1 MALLKGSRYITQTA
15 AAHSRRA
22 STPPSLRGFSTVI
35 DQPRIVPTEPPPP
48 PQQPQPPQPM
58 QAPRSG
64 GALEAANRAASA
76 REVRNTWTKDE
87 IREVYNTPLMELA
100 FKSATIHRKF
110 HNPSEIQMCTL
121 MNIKTGGC
129 SEDCSYCAQSS
140 RYAKTTGLAATKLS
154 SVDSVLTAARTAKSN
169 GSTRFCM
176 GAAWRDMRGRKT
188 SLRNIKAMVEG
199 VRGLDMEVCVT
210 LGMIDQAQAEE
221 LRDAGLTAYNHN
233 VDTSREHYPSVITTR
248 SYDERLAT
256 LEAVRTAGVNVCSG
270 GILGLGEKAED
281 HVGLIHT
288 VGTLREHPESFPVNA
303 LVPIK
308 GTPLGDR
315 EPIAFDAMLR
325 TIATARLVM
334 PKTIIRIAAGRTT
347 MSEEKQVLCFMAGAN
362 AVFTGEKMLTTECN
376 GWDEDKE
383 MFQRY
388 GLQPM
393 KSFERGHLREEQ
405 PAAPLEIL
413 GGDYAHEQTAS
424 A

>member
-1 MALLKGSRYITQTA
+1 
-15 AAHSRRA
+15 
-22 STPPSLRGFSTVI
+22 
-35 DQPRIVPTEPPPP
+35 
-48 PQQPQPPQPM
+48 
-58 QAPRSG
+58 
-64 GALEAANRAASA
+64 
-76 REVRNTWTKDE
+76 
-87 IREVYNTPLMELA
+87 
-100 FKSATIHRKF
+100 
-110 HNPSEIQMCTL
+110 

-140 RYAKTTGLAATKLS
+140 RYADKTGLAATKLS
-154 SVDSVLTAARTAKSN
+154 SVESVLAAARTAKST

-176 GAAWRDMRGRKT
+176 GAAWRDMRGRRT
-188 SLRNIKAMVEG
+188 SLRNIKSMVEG
-199 VRGLDMEVCVT
+199 VRALDMEVCVT

-221 LRDAGLTAYNHN
+221 LRNAGLTAYNHN

-270 GILGLGEKAED
+270 GILGLGETPED

-308 GTPLGDR
+308 GTPLGDKK
-315 EPIAFDAMLR
+315 PIPFDAMLR

-347 MSEEKQVLCFMAGAN
+347 MSEEQQVLCFMAGAN

-383 MFQRY
+383 MFGRY

-393 KSFERGHLREEQ
+393 KSFERGHLREE
-405 PAAPLEIL
+405 PSGVTLGIL
-413 GGDYAHEQTAS
+413 KEENNTAQ
-424 A
+424 AVTA